1 MPTVKWFACF
11 SVETDVARSTR
22 KEGSVAGVNVGLESF
37 ATLSEGEK
45 VENPRFFKA
54 EEKEL
59 AGVQRRLSKV
69 PKGTPER
76 EKALKVVERVQ
87 EKIANCI
94 LDFINKVSHALI
106 DRFGVIA
113 FEDLNIRDMLKN
125 HNMAKSISDVA
136 WGTLV
141 TATKSKAACS
151 GSEAVLVDP
160 KPLGYVSGVVS
171 WLRKNC
177 RRGSITAL
185 NAGLSMDR
193 DPTHP

>member
-1 MPTVKWFACF
+1 MPGYPRFRGKDRYDSFTYPQLCFNPEASKLQVSKTGDIKVKLHRRIAGAIKRLTLRRMPTVKWFACF

-136 WGTLV
+136 GGRW
-141 TATKSKAACS
+141 
-151 GSEAVLVDP
+151 
-160 KPLGYVSGVVS
+160 
-171 WLRKNC
+171 
-177 RRGSITAL
+177 
-185 NAGLSMDR
+185 
-193 DPTHP
+193 